1 LRVRILLASGA
12 VALLAV
18 ACSRSLDTA
27 GLEDQIASL
36 LRDRGGPQV
45 SEVACPDDVKVAA
58 GDTFDCTAT
67 GEGTTWTVQVTQVDD
82 RGNVNIEIVDA
93 GS

>member
-45 SEVACPDDVKVAA
+45 SEVACPD
-58 GDTFDCTAT
+58 
-67 GEGTTWTVQVTQVDD
+67 EGTTWTVQVTQVDD